1 MLRFD
6 NENMVGYTHMNLAE
20 NSFLHKVLR
29 IALIFTPFI
38 FTLLYV
44 PGFLY
49 PAVFPRAIFLYSVIS
64 VILIIWLIYVFRY
77 EKLILPKN
85 WLTAAI
91 LIYILTLFISGITG
105 GHFEH
110 SFFGD
115 YSRTSGIIIFIYIAA
130 WYLASASVFRPKDWV
145 NTFRALLFS
154 GVVLAVI
161 SLLGINGLAQSAFNF
176 LDQGGSLFSNN
187 TFSGI
192 YYVFAFFFGVILFA
206 KESSWRWQ
214 VGYAVAMF
222 IILVNPDILNF
233 QLWQD
238 PSMIKEVFKNPV
250 LASGTARASSA
261 VMGIGIVLTL
271 ILYVIH
277 RIRVSI
283 VVKGVIFLLIFV
295 SLLSVSVPFIWS
307 VAAQKGFGYDLL
319 TSQSDYQRPM
329 LWGYGMQA
337 FKERP
342 LLGYGPNNF
351 EYALQ
356 DTLTSDI
363 FFLKGGNWADK
374 AHNSLIDS
382 LVETGIVGT
391 LVMLFIFLTA
401 SWYGFKRYRS
411 TQDFSIPVTILIL
424 VLHFT
429 QTQTAFNTSTSLLMI
444 FILLAY
450 ISSEYSRNIL
460 FTPSRRARE
469 IALWLGS
476 GVIIVML
483 IVGSILPALY
493 NRNVAKALGS
503 RSIEKRLQVYQSLHS
518 LYGYPPEVLRK
529 ITEIYTGALVR
540 NFDALKNNQKAREE
554 IPIELGAILDLYE
567 KHYDQ
572 YADNLKYI
580 INYVRTI
587 HVARLFDV
595 DRLDRADELISRAKE
610 ISTSVPQVFWLSALQ
625 AKYIGNEALALEEI
639 GHAIIMAEDGRA
651 KFESFGQLDH
661 FYYATSF
668 KIRGFIEDTSDSK
681 KKQYFQ
687 IGGI

>member
-1 MLRFD
+1 
-6 NENMVGYTHMNLAE
+6 MNFVE
-20 NSFLHKVLR
+20 NSFLSKVLR
-29 IALIFTPFI
+29 IALISTPFI

-49 PAVFPRAIFLYSVIS
+49 PAVFPRAIFLYSAIS
-64 VILIIWLIYVFRY
+64 VILIIWLVYVFRY

-91 LIYILTLFISGITG
+91 LIYILTLFISGIAG

-115 YSRTSGIIIFIYIAA
+115 YARTSGIIIFIYITV
-130 WYLASASVFRPKDWV
+130 WYSASASVFRPKDWV

-154 GVVLAVI
+154 GVVLASI
-161 SLLGINGLAQSAFNF
+161 SFLGINGLAQSAFNF
-176 LDQGGSLFSNN
+176 LEQGGSLFSNN

-192 YYVFAFFFGVILFA
+192 YYVFAFFFGVILLA
-206 KESSWRWQ
+206 KESSWRWRI
-214 VGYAVAMF
+214 GYVAAMF

-233 QLWQD
+233 QLWQNIG
-238 PSMIKEVFKNPV
+238 MIKELFSHPSLV
-250 LASGTARASSA
+250 LGTARASSA
-261 VMGIGIVLTL
+261 VMGMGIILTL
-271 ILYVIH
+271 VFYVIH
-277 RIRVSI
+277 RIRVTV
-283 VVKGVIFLLIFV
+283 VVKGVIFLFILL

-307 VAAQKGFGYDLL
+307 VAAQKGFGHDLL
-319 TSQSDYQRPM
+319 ISQSDYQRPM

-363 FFLKGGNWADK
+363 FFFKGGNWADK

-382 LVETGIVGT
+382 LVETGIIGT
-391 LVMLFIFLTA
+391 LAMLFIFLTA
-401 SWYGFKRYRS
+401 SWYGFKRYIS
-411 TQDFSIPVTILIL
+411 TQDFSVPVTMLIL
-424 VLHFT
+424 VLHFA
-429 QTQTAFNTSTSLLMI
+429 QTQTSFNTSTSLLMI

-450 ISSEYSRNIL
+450 ISPEYSRNIL
-460 FTPSRRARE
+460 FTPSGRARA

-476 GVIIVML
+476 SVIIVML
-483 IVGSILPALY
+483 IVGSILPALH
-493 NRNVAKALGS
+493 NRNVVKALGS
-503 RSIEKRLQVYQSLHS
+503 RNIEKRLQVYQSLHS

-529 ITEIYTGALVR
+529 ITEIYTGTLVK
-540 NFDALKNNQKAREE
+540 NFDILKGNKNAMEGIAVE
-554 IPIELGAILDLYE
+554 FNVVLDLYE

-572 YADNLKYI
+572 YDDNLKYI

-587 HVARLFDV
+587 HVAKLFDV

-625 AKYIGNEALALEEI
+625 AKYTGNETLAFEEI
-639 GHAIIMAEDGRA
+639 DKAIVMAEDGRT
-651 KFESFGQLDH
+651 KFESSGQLDGR
-661 FYYATSF
+661 FYSISL
-668 KIRGFIEDTSDSK
+668 KIRDFLMDTSGSK
-681 KKQYFQ
+681 KKQYLHLE
-687 IGGI
+687 GI